1 MASRES
7 KDSGRHSRLRRARK
21 DWIKGNRERA
31 TRIDPEGDTAVG
43 GHERMRPRGIA
54 FDEFGDVESL
64 MRGQVVLAQS
74 GRYDVRFEDGTTLSC
89 RVKRGASTENEGST
103 LVVIGDFVRVQSIEE
118 GRGLIHHIEER
129 RTHLGRTRLGRD
141 AGGGEGMEL
150 VIAANVDLLLCVVD
164 ADRPDFRRT
173 IIDRFIVVAL
183 LGEIVPVIVVNKM
196 DTVGPEVEELLRE
209 DLEIYDRLDYRTI
222 YVSATT
228 GLGMDELR
236 EAIDGSV
243 SVLAGHS
250 GVGKSTIAN
259 VILGESVR
267 RTGEVRRKD
276 RRGTH
281 TTIDSVMLTIPTG
294 GYLIDTPG
302 LRELG
307 IWDLE
312 PEELD
317 GYFVEF
323 LDYLQDCKY
332 LPCTHTHEPGCA
344 VIAAVERG
352 EIDEGRYASYLSI
365 FESLRQAKAGGR

>member
-1 MASRES
+1 
-7 KDSGRHSRLRRARK
+7 
-21 DWIKGNRERA
+21 
-31 TRIDPEGDTAVG
+31 
-43 GHERMRPRGIA
+43 MRPKGVA
-54 FDEFGDVESL
+54 FDEFGDIKSL

-74 GRYDVRFEDGTTLSC
+74 GRYDVRLDDAEEVLFC

-103 LVVIGDFVRVQSIEE
+103 LVVIGDYVRVQSIED

-129 RTHLGRTRLGRD
+129 STHLGRARLGRD
-141 AGGGEGMEL
+141 AGGGEGMEQ
-150 VIAANVDLLLCVVD
+150 VIAANVDYLFCVVD
-164 ADRPDFRRT
+164 AARTDFRRT

-183 LGEIVPVIVVNKM
+183 LGEIVPLIVVNKI
-196 DTVGPEVEELLRE
+196 DSVGSEVEALLRE
-209 DLEIYDRLDYRTI
+209 DLEVYDRLGYRTFYI
-222 YVSATT
+222 SART
-228 GLGMDELR
+228 GRGMDEFR
-236 EAIDGSV
+236 EAISGSV

-267 RTGEVRRKD
+267 RTGEVRQKD
-276 RRGTH
+276 LRGTH
-281 TTIDSVMLTIPTG
+281 TTIDSVMLPIPTG

-323 LDYLQDCKY
+323 LDHLQECRY

-344 VIAAVERG
+344 VIAAVETG
-352 EIDEGRYASYLSI
+352 EIDEGRYASYLAI
-365 FESLRQAKAGGR
+365 FDSLRRTKTGGR